1 MGLYIVLSMIYNLDI
16 IHLIIC
22 ILSTNFISSWKEG
35 VEG

>member
-1 MGLYIVLSMIYNLDI
+1 MIYNLYII

-22 ILSTNFISSWKEG
+22 ILSMNFISSWKEG